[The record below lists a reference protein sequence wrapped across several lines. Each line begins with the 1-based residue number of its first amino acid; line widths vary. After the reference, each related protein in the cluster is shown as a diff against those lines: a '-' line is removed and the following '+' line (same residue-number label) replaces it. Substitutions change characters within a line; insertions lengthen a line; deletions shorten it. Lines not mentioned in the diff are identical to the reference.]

1 MMVKGKNVGL
11 GIGGSDAE
19 SELAK
24 LDDMTAGVEPVQ
36 PAEYAARIAKAQ
48 TLMKQQGLDAI
59 YVDAGINLL
68 YFTGVPWRRSERLCG
83 ALIPASG
90 AVEYILPAFERGTF
104 TGLLEIDGPMTC
116 WEEDEDPYCAFAS
129 VIDRLGV
136 SSGTVG
142 LDESAPS
149 FLFDGI
155 RDRNEKLR
163 IASAAAVTGACRLRK
178 SATELALM
186 QRANDMTLVVQQAA
200 ARILREG
207 ISTGE
212 VLDFIDKAHRAVG
225 APRGSTFCIVLF
237 GEDTAFP
244 HGVKT
249 PKALDRDDMVLIDT
263 GCQLHDYHSDI
274 TRTYVY
280 GTASARQ
287 REVWVHEQIAQ
298 KTAFD
303 TVRRGVPSGEA
314 DKAVREYLQSAGY
327 GPGYAQP
334 GLPHRTGHGIGLEIH
349 EGPYLVGGAE
359 TVLDDGMCFSIE
371 PMICV
376 PGEFGIRHEDHAYIT
391 AGGPRWFT
399 QPMPSIDDPFGVG

>member
-1 MMVKGKNVGL
+1 MNAGRGAGI

-24 LDDMTAGVEPVQ
+24 LHDMTAGVVPIQ
-36 PAEYAARIAKAQ
+36 AAEYAARIANAQ
-48 TLMKQQGLDAI
+48 NLMKAQGLDAI
-59 YVDAGINLL
+59 YVEAGTNLL

-90 AVEYILPAFERGTF
+90 PIEYIVPAFERGTF
-104 TGLLEIDGPMTC
+104 SGLLEIDGPMTC
-116 WEEDEDPYCAFAS
+116 WDEDEDAYRIFAG
-129 VIDRLGV
+129 VIDRLGL
-136 SSGTVG
+136 STGILG
-142 LDESAPS
+142 FDESAPY
-149 FLFDGI
+149 FLFEGV
-155 RDRNEKLR
+155 RDRNQKLQVK
-163 IASAAAVTGACRLRK
+163 SADAVTGACRLRK
-178 SATELALM
+178 SDAELALM
-186 QRANDMTLVVQQAA
+186 QRANDMTLRVQQAA
-200 ARILREG
+200 ARILRDG

-225 APRGSTFCIVLF
+225 AHRGSTFCIVLF

-249 PKALDRDDMVLIDT
+249 PKTLERDDMVLIDT

-280 GTASARQ
+280 GNASVRQ
-287 REVWVHEQIAQ
+287 REVWFHEQQAQ

-303 TVRRGVPSGEA
+303 TVRRGVASSVA
-314 DKAVREYLQSAGY
+314 DVAVREYLQGAGY
-327 GPGYAQP
+327 GPAYALP
-334 GLPHRTGHGIGLEIH
+334 GLPHRTGHGIGLDIH
-349 EGPYLVGGAE
+349 EGPYLVGGAG

-376 PGEFGIRHEDHAYIT
+376 PGAFGVRHEDHAYIT
-391 AGGPRWFT
+391 ATGPRWFT
-399 QPMPSIDDPFGVG
+399 QPMFSIDDPFGAG